1 MKPILKT
8 ILISILSAFIAIFT
22 YSYLSEDH
30 NIVLENESKSTNLLP
45 TTYSFNSSRVAEEM
59 TDFTIAAEKTVNG
72 VVHVKNTSIQ
82 KNEIPWWYRNF
93 YGEDDE
99 EINKRVGTGSGVIIS
114 PDGLIITNYHVI
126 EDATEIEITSNKNKT
141 YKAEIIGSDPNT
153 DLAVLKINSDESLPF
168 IPFGDSD
175 NSKIG
180 EWVLA
185 VGNPFNLN
193 STVTAGIISAK
204 SRDLNERDRKNQSF
218 IQTDAAVNMGNSGGA
233 LVNTSGE
240 LIGINTAI
248 SSITGGFVG
257 YSFAVP
263 SNIVRKVFEDL
274 IEYGNVQKGLLGV
287 SGNALNTD
295 IAEKFEIDDTQG
307 FLIGEVIEGMGAEEA
322 GLKKGDIIKKV
333 DDVIINSFS
342 DLTGYLSTKRPG
354 QKVKLNFTRSGVNQ
368 DLMVN
373 LKKKNVTQFI
383 GMEVKNLSKD
393 EKAIYNI
400 ENGVIIK
407 DLYNSRLYRYGIE
420 EGYILLEI
428 NNNKVNDIADVDSV
442 TLSSLSSML
451 FLKPD
456 GEKERIVFE

>member
-1 MKPILKT
+1 MKSILKT
-8 ILISILSAFIAIFT
+8 VIISTLSAFVIIVT
-22 YSYLSEDH
+22 YDYLTPD
-30 NIVLENESKSTNLLP
+30 NNDVLENVSKSTNLLP
-45 TTYSFNSSRVAEEM
+45 TTYSFNTNKVAAEM

-82 KNEIPWWYRNF
+82 KNDIPWWYRNF
-93 YGEDDE
+93 YGDDE
-99 EINKRVGTGSGVIIS
+99 EEMNKRIGTGSGVIIS

-153 DLAVLKINSDESLPF
+153 DLAVLKINPDENLPF

-175 NSKIG
+175 NSRIG

-204 SRDLNERDRKNQSF
+204 SRDLNDRDSKNQSF

-274 IEYGNVQKGLLGV
+274 IEFGNVQKGLLGV

-322 GLKKGDIIKKV
+322 GLKNGDIIKKV
-333 DDVIINSFS
+333 DDVVINSFS

-354 QKVKLNFTRSGVNQ
+354 EKVKLNFTRGGVNQ
-368 DLMVN
+368 NLMVN

-383 GMEVKNLSKD
+383 GMEIRNLNEKEKD
-393 EKAIYNI
+393 IYNI
-400 ENGVIIK
+400 DNGVIIK
-407 DLYNSRLYRYGIE
+407 NLFNSRLYRYGIQ
-420 EGYILLEI
+420 EGYVLLEI
-428 NNNKVNDIADVDSV
+428 NNKKVNDIADVDSV
-442 TLSSLSSML
+442 TLNSLSSML
-451 FLKPD
+451 FLRPN